1 MKQASETDLFVY
13 GTLRHAVIRR
23 AVLGADLDAASVRLA
38 SLPDFTVCK
47 VAGASYPMLVAASGQ
62 RAEGLLLCGLNRAQ
76 IDRLDRFETEDYKR
90 QACRVIL
97 EDADGLQAAAYAYM
111 PAGHL
116 RADGRWDFESWCQDG
131 LARFLAEDFAE
142 DGVRRV

>member
-1 MKQASETDLFVY
+1 MKTDGLIDLFVY
-13 GTLRHAVIRR
+13 GTLRHATVRR
-23 AVLGADLDAASVRLA
+23 AVLGADLDPAFVRPA

-62 RAEGLLLCGLNRAQ
+62 QAPGLLLSGLGQ
-76 IDRLDRFETEDYKR
+76 PWIDRLDRFETEDYKR
-90 QACRVIL
+90 RDCQVFLDTDQSRSV
-97 EDADGLQAAAYAYM
+97 AAQTYR

-116 RADGRWDFESWCQDG
+116 RADGPWDFESWCRDG
-131 LARFLAEDFAE
+131 LARFLAEDFAK

>member
-1 MKQASETDLFVY
+1 MNQNGKTDLFVY
-13 GTLRHAVIRR
+13 GTLRHAAVRQ
-23 AVLGADLDAASVRLA
+23 AVLGGDLDGAAIRAA

-47 VAGASYPMLVAASGQ
+47 VAGASYPMLVAVSGQ
-62 RAEGLLLCGLNRAQ
+62 QAPGLLLSGLNRTQ

-90 QACRVIL
+90 RACRVFL
-97 EDADGLQAAAYAYM
+97 DRADAPQVAAQAYM

-116 RADGRWDFESWCQDG
+116 RADGHWDFESWCRDG
-131 LARFLAEDFAE
+131 LARFLAEDFAQ

>member
-1 MKQASETDLFVY
+1 MADLTDLFVY
-13 GTLRHAVIRR
+13 GTLRHAAIRR
-23 AVLGADLDAASVRLA
+23 SVLGGDLDPACIQPA

-47 VAGASYPMLVAASGQ
+47 VAGASYPMLVAAPGQ
-62 RAEGLLLCGLNRAQ
+62 RSTGLLLCGLDRAQ

-90 QACRVIL
+90 RGCRVL
-97 EDADGLQAAAYAYM
+97 LDQAEGRQAAAQSYM

-116 RADGRWDFESWCQDG
+116 RTDGPWNFESWCQEG
-131 LARFLAEDFAE
+131 LAQFLAEDFAE